1 MTMKQV
7 IRTLS
12 IALFAQLAFMLSP
25 HTMLWA
31 QEEPLVH
38 EPASEGTYTKGMGD
52 AAYEKG
58 QFDHAIAQYEGVLK
72 FQGVSADLYYNLG
85 NAYYKSEKW
94 GLAILNYEKALK
106 LTPADDDIKA
116 NLAMANAKTVDKIEE
131 VPQIFLRNWV
141 DAVIYS
147 VNLHTWAILGVV
159 FFILTLVSFCIYY
172 WSNAYNLRRIAFLA
186 TFVWVAMAVVAN
198 LSAAHQKHY
207 LLLEDHAIVLRPT
220 VTVYSAPGTGS
231 NEQFVLH
238 EGSKV
243 KIKDDS
249 MTSWKEIQLVDG
261 KVGWIEAD
269 AIGIY

>member
-12 IALFAQLAFMLSP
+12 IALIAQLAFVLSP
-25 HTMLWA
+25 YAMLGA
-31 QEEPLVH
+31 QEQAAPQTPV
-38 EPASEGTYTKGMGD
+38 AEGTYSKAMGD
-52 AAYEKG
+52 AAYEKAEFA
-58 QFDHAIAQYEGVLK
+58 QAITQYEGVLQ

-85 NAYYKSEKW
+85 NAYFKSEKW
-94 GLAILNYEKALK
+94 GQAILNYEKALK
-106 LTPADDDIKA
+106 LAPANEDIKA

-131 VPQIFLRNWV
+131 VPQIFLKNWA

-147 VNLHTWAILGVV
+147 MNLHTWAILGIV
-159 FFILTLVSFCIYY
+159 FFILALASFCIYY
-172 WSNAYNLRRIAFLA
+172 WSNAYNMRRIAFVA
-186 TFVWVAMAVVAN
+186 TFVWIVVAIVAN

-207 LLLEDHAIVLRPT
+207 LLLEDHAIILRPT

-243 KIKDDS
+243 KIKDNS
-249 MTSWKEIQLVDG
+249 MSSWKEIQLDDG